1 MRGGEGH
8 GMQSPRA
15 HSPASCSA
23 GLCLRLG
30 SCLCPG
36 SEQIP
41 SLWFWERSMEERPT
55 SGRLS
60 CCAGVEGHDSLS
72 QVAAKPQG
80 RSWSLARP
88 TDEDSD
94 MTHHVQ
100 VVPGP

>member
-1 MRGGEGH
+1 
-8 GMQSPRA
+8 
-15 HSPASCSA
+15 
-23 GLCLRLG
+23 
-30 SCLCPG
+30 
-36 SEQIP
+36 
-41 SLWFWERSMEERPT
+41 MEERPT